1 MSDDATGSDRGAVPD
16 SGPVCTGARSR
27 SRGDSYDNIEPMFKE
42 LAEIDPAD
50 PLREKVRERLIGRC
64 MPLADHIARKFSGRG
79 ESFDDLLQVAR
90 VGLVQAVDRFDVTRG
105 SSFLSFA
112 VPTVMGEVR
121 RHFRDNTWAVRVPRR
136 TKEIQISI
144 GGAIDRLAQ
153 QKGRLPKA
161 REIAEELG
169 VELVE
174 VTQALIAGNAYQ
186 LSSLDSVTSDDGEN
200 TPLSLMEVLGEVEP
214 RYDRVDEFLAVKPLI
229 AELPEREQRVLIMR
243 FFENMTQI
251 QIAEHL
257 GVSQMHVS
265 RILTRTLTALRE
277 QAMRD

>member
-1 MSDDATGSDRGAVPD
+1 MVDDPRPR
-16 SGPVCTGARSR
+16 PPARSR
-27 SRGDSYDNIEPMFKE
+27 SRGDSYDNIEPMFQE
-42 LAEIDPAD
+42 LAAVDPAD
-50 PLREKVRERLIGRC
+50 PQRERVREKLIERC

-136 TKEIQISI
+136 TKEIQLSI

-153 QKGRLPKA
+153 RLGRLPKA
-161 REIAEELG
+161 REIAAELE
-169 VELVE
+169 VDLVE

-186 LSSLDSVTSDDGEN
+186 LASLDAVAGDDSEN
-200 TPLSLMEVLGEVEP
+200 TPLSLMEVLGAVEP

-229 AELPEREQRVLIMR
+229 AELPEREQHILIMR
-243 FFENMTQI
+243 FFDAKTQTQI
-251 QIAEHL
+251 ADEL
-257 GVSQMHVS
+257 GISQMHVS
-265 RILTRTLTALRE
+265 RILAKTLSWLRE
-277 QAMRD
+277 QALRD